1 MLVASRELQMT
12 MTLTKLHPMWP
23 VMDANYSGRLGR
35 LFEQMLESPLQRE
48 ESGSLLGR
56 WIPPVD
62 VVEEG
67 DTIRLVAELPGVK
80 VEDVRISLENN
91 VLTVQGEKKQEA
103 VQDDDKAY
111 RFERAY
117 GMFERTFTLP
127 ATIDANK
134 IVAKFD
140 SGLLTIL
147 LPKVEAAKPRH
158 IAVKIEK

>member
-1 MLVASRELQMT
+1 
-12 MTLTKLHPMWP
+12 
-23 VMDANYSGRLGR
+23 MDVNYSSRLGR

-48 ESGSLLGR
+48 ESGSLLGQ

-67 DTIRLVAELPGVK
+67 ETIRLVAELPGVK
-80 VEDVRISLENN
+80 PEDVRISLENN
-91 VLTVQGEKKQEA
+91 VLTVQGEKKQEE
-103 VQDDDKAY
+103 VREDDKAY

-117 GMFERTFTLP
+117 GMFERSFTLP

-140 SGLLTIL
+140 AGLLTVL
-147 LPKVEAAKPRH
+147 LPKVEAAKPRQ
-158 IAVKIEK
+158 ITVTIQK